1 MLEDIINALKQG
13 QEIRENLIQLKEQIK
28 EVDVQEEL
36 LGLLAD
42 NSIFIDFLHRDDPKI
57 RKNSALILGY
67 YAVPEGTQ
75 VQENTVLMQENAL
88 KALMEAYEREET
100 LFVRSDYLKAM
111 QRFDCKAYRD
121 RLQEHYQRLLKL
133 DAAEN
138 EKKHIRKERRE
149 LEKLLR
155 TGEMG
160 SFHPFCGYDLE
171 SEVILTTDRGFA
183 RITAEQIRAG
193 RVTVSPGGVRVQTK
207 NLKPLLKIRTFREV
221 LFPIRTESFDLEAQ
235 GAARKLL
242 EGKMMELI
250 EEHLEG
256 EAPYYFRIQV
266 LGNARLDQ
274 DKKIDFIK
282 KMSFALEEESGY
294 RLINSKEH
302 YEMELRLI
310 QNKEGKF
317 RGYLKF
323 CELFSD
329 GGRFSY
335 RKNVLPVSIHP
346 AQAALLLWLA
356 KPYLKEEAAVLDPF
370 CGVGTMLLEREQILN
385 ARSLYGIDIYG
396 EAIRGARENT
406 ELAGAKISYIQR
418 DFFDFTHR
426 HKFDEIL
433 TNMPV
438 RGKKSKEEQDKL
450 YQRFFDKATEHL
462 AGGGTIIMYTNENGF
477 VKKQLRLHQNLEL
490 LKEYCI
496 RPKDGWFLFIIGSKE

>member
-1 MLEDIINALKQG
+1 MLEDIINALEQG
-13 QEIRENLIQLKEQIK
+13 QEIRENLIRLKERIK
-28 EVDVQEEL
+28 EEDGRKEL
-36 LGLLAD
+36 LELLAD
-42 NSIFIDFLHRDDPKI
+42 NSIFIGFLHREDPKI
-57 RKNSALILGY
+57 RKNAALILGS

-75 VQENTVLMQENAL
+75 VQENTALMQENAL
-88 KALMEAYEREET
+88 RALMEAYEGEET

-111 QRFDCKAYRD
+111 QSFDCGAYRD

-155 TGEMG
+155 MGETGT
-160 SFHPFCGYDLE
+160 FHPFCGYDLE
-171 SEVILTTDRGFA
+171 SEVILTTDRGFSQ
-183 RITAEQIRAG
+183 ITAEQIRAG
-193 RVTVSPGGVRVQTK
+193 RVAVSPGGVRVQTK
-207 NLKPLLKIRTFREV
+207 NLKPLLKIRTFREI

-235 GAARKLL
+235 DAAHKLL
-242 EGKMMELI
+242 NGRMMELI
-250 EEHLEG
+250 EGHLEG

-266 LGNARLDQ
+266 LGNASLDQ
-274 DKKIDFIK
+274 DKKTDFIK
-282 KMSFALEEESGY
+282 KMSFALEEGSAY
-294 RLINSKEH
+294 HLVNSKEH
-302 YEMELRLI
+302 YEIELRLM
-310 QNKEGKF
+310 QNKEGRF
-317 RGYLKF
+317 RGYL
-323 CELFSD
+323 
-329 GGRFSY
+329 RFMNLPPDRFAY

-346 AQAALLLWLA
+346 AQAALLLRLA

-370 CGVGTMLLEREQILN
+370 CGVGTMLLEREQILP

-426 HKFDEIL
+426 HRFDEIL

-438 RGKKSKEEQDKL
+438 RGKKSKEEQDQL
-450 YQRFFDKATEHL
+450 YQKFFDKAAAHL
-462 AGGGTIIMYTNENGF
+462 AKGGTIIMYTNENGF